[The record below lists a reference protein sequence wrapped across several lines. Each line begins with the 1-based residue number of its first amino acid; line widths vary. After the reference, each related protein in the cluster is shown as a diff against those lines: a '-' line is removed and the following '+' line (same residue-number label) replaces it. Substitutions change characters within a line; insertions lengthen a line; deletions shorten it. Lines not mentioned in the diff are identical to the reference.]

1 MHFFFSFFF
10 ALISFDQWHKLW
22 ELVYAAWIQPEH
34 NGSNTY
40 AKKKSVH
47 LHADEFRV
55 LDRLPRGYI
64 DIKSGSWHVM
74 KLFPPPPRA
83 APHHQRSG
91 RHYYPAAI
99 ETAADF
105 AICFSLTSFVFF
117 PFVHFSVLLQERKKK
132 KSWMEMAFL
141 VPTIWTQHSSVPTPA
156 HSIHQWTHGFCW
168 HPISTD
174 CPASNMGSIT
184 LCCHNLIIFI
194 DLCTKFWP
202 CATIPTNIAK
212 DYLKQT
218 NKQQI

>member
-74 KLFPPPPRA
+74 KLFPPAQLHTTKDLDGTIIQPPLKL
-83 APHHQRSG
+83 QRISQFVLVS
-91 RHYYPAAI
+91 RHL
-99 ETAADF
+99 F
-105 AICFSLTSFVFF
+105 FSPSYIFQCCCR
-117 PFVHFSVLLQERKKK
+117 SEKKK
-132 KSWMEMAFL
+132 KVGWKWHFWFPQYEHSTAVSQHLLTPSINGLMVSAGIPSA
-141 VPTIWTQHSSVPTPA
+141 PTVRPQIWDPSRCA
-156 HSIHQWTHGFCW
+156 
-168 HPISTD
+168 
-174 CPASNMGSIT
+174 
-184 LCCHNLIIFI
+184 
-194 DLCTKFWP
+194 
-202 CATIPTNIAK
+202 ATI
-212 DYLKQT
+212 
-218 NKQQI
+218 